1 MTGKEIYKIWA
12 PPDARW
18 TAWVRPVP
26 FVGIGVVSHGKNA
39 PVSFGGNAPVSFGG
53 SGSAAMTHREVQESY
68 FDAGHVILHGN
79 ELKTDTA
86 IILDL
91 PGNEAIK
98 EAISLARRGFRP
110 IPLYNGT
117 RAQPGAMALV
127 DNHGLEQALLWGAL
141 ELSKIKLEK
150 EAPPVFLLDSNR
162 MHRFRMSASVF
173 DNSWDLY
180 QQDLPSAAFF
190 VQSGINK
197 IIIKGEK
204 VQRDLAEILYRF
216 PAEGVALFHTD
227 GDESPRKVR
236 TIHTKIMAAS
246 IFRGISLITDIS

>member
-12 PPDARW
+12 PPEARW

-26 FVGIGVVSHGKNA
+26 FVGIGKLSPSGA
-39 PVSFGGNAPVSFGG
+39 DPVSFGGTG
-53 SGSAAMTHREVQESY
+53 SVAMSHGETQGSYYDAAH
-68 FDAGHVILHGN
+68 DILDGN

-91 PGNEAIK
+91 PGHEAIL
-98 EAISLARRGFRP
+98 EAISLARKGFRP

-117 RAQPGAMALV
+117 REQPGAMALV
-127 DNHGLEQALLWGAL
+127 DHHGLEQALLWGAM
-141 ELSKIKLEK
+141 ELVTIKLEK
-150 EAPPVFLLDSNR
+150 DAPPVFLLDSNR
-162 MHRFRMSASVF
+162 MHRYRMASSVF

-180 QQDLPSAAFF
+180 YQDLPSAAFF
-190 VQSGINK
+190 VKNGINK

-204 VQRDLAEILYRF
+204 VQRDLAKILYRF
-216 PAEGVALFHTD
+216 PAKGIALFHTD

-236 TIHTKIMAAS
+236 IRRKQAT
-246 IFRGISLITDIS
+246 REN

>member
-26 FVGIGVVSHGKNA
+26 FVGISSVSRGGVG
-39 PVSFGGNAPVSFGG
+39 PVSLSSVGPAAKNHMEAQG
-53 SGSAAMTHREVQESY
+53 SY
-68 FDAGHVILHGN
+68 YDAGNGVLHADGF
-79 ELKTDTA
+79 KTGTA

-98 EAISLARRGFRP
+98 AGIALARKGFRP

-117 RAQPGAMALV
+117 REQPGAMALV
-127 DNHGLEQALLWGAL
+127 DHHGQERALLWGAR
-141 ELSKIKLEK
+141 ELARIKLDK
-150 EAPPVFLLDSNR
+150 DAPPVFLLDSNR
-162 MHRFRMSASVF
+162 THRFRMAASVF

-180 QQDLPSAAFF
+180 HQDLPSAAFF
-190 VQSGINK
+190 VKNGINR

-204 VQRDLAEILYRF
+204 VQRDIAKILYKF
-216 PAEGVALFHTD
+216 PAEGVAIFHTD
-227 GDESPRKVR
+227 GDESPRKIR
-236 TIHTKIMAAS
+236 IRRKGAL
-246 IFRGISLITDIS
+246 G